1 MSSSTRTSG
10 PVDPTSLLSSPTSDS
25 RLDERKAAEWAGLL
39 LGALVPAR
47 PTLGLGATEPAASGA
62 SWPTSAP
69 VLPTETSVAPL
80 ALSQGSDTSS
90 VNDAGPTRLVLDVAT
105 ETLGR
110 LQLVVERDG
119 DRLHVV
125 IGGDA
130 AARNALLLERTQLQD
145 ALGTTGLTVSSFR
158 VVPTSEVGSV
168 LAQGVSVKRERVAD
182 ATRAPENE
190 TPEHKSVERNPAQRR
205 KRLDLI
211 G

>member
-10 PVDPTSLLSSPTSDS
+10 PVDPTSLLSSQTSDS
-25 RLDERKAAEWAGLL
+25 RIDEREAAEWAGLL

-47 PTLGLGATEPAASGA
+47 PTLGLGAPEPAAHGA
-62 SWPTSAP
+62 SSPTSAP
-69 VLPTETSVAPL
+69 VSPPETGVASL
-80 ALSQGSDTSS
+80 ALSQGSDTTS

-105 ETLGR
+105 ETLGQ

-125 IGGDA
+125 IGGNA

-158 VVPTSEVGSV
+158 VVATSEVGSV

-182 ATRAPENE
+182 ATRAPE
-190 TPEHKSVERNPAQRR
+190 TKAPERSPTQRR